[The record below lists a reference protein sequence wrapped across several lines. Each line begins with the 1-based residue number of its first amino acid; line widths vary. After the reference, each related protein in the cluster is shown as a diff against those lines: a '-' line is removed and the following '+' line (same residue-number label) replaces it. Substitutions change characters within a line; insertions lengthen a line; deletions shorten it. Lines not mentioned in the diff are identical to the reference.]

1 MKINVIARHSAP
13 NPKWEEYA
21 REKSAKLGKYF
32 SGIQHVEWVLD
43 SGSKSGSKTKSVEM
57 NVVLGQGA
65 KLVGKAESGEMLSA
79 IDLVESKL
87 QKQIR
92 RFHAKLKAH
101 RDRTRIA
108 DGAPSP
114 VEEHEATYEQVI
126 QEMLEEDAG

>member
-1 MKINVIARHSAP
+1 MKINIVSRHTAV
-13 NPKWEEYA
+13 NPQWEEYA
-21 REKSAKLGKYF
+21 REKSEKLGKFF
-32 SGIQHVEWVLD
+32 SGVQYVECVLD
-43 SGSKSGSKTKSVEM
+43 GGSKTNSVEM

-79 IDLVESKL
+79 MDLVESKL

-101 RDRTRIA
+101 RDRTRVA
-108 DGAPSP
+108 DGAPAP

>member
-1 MKINVIARHSAP
+1 MKINVIARHSAS

-21 REKSAKLGKYF
+21 REKSEKLGKYF

-43 SGSKSGSKTKSVEM
+43 GGSKTQSVEM

-101 RDRTRIA
+101 RDRTRVA